1 MVFGGII
8 AAIFG
13 GNARVIN
20 LFQIEKSMFENLTD
34 RLSHTLRSI
43 TGKARLSEDNIKDAL
58 RDVRKALLEADVAL
72 PVVKAFIDQVRSRA
86 LGAQISKALNPG
98 QQFLKIVEAELIAT
112 MGQANER
119 LNLAQQPPAIVL
131 MAGLQ
136 GAGKTTS
143 VAKLA
148 KYLKEREKKKVLV
161 VSADV
166 YRPAA
171 IQQLQTLA
179 GEVEAEFFPSTTE
192 QKPVDIAR
200 AAIDHAKRQFFD
212 VVIVDTAGRLHID
225 EELMT
230 EIKDVHAA
238 IKPVETLFVIDAMIG
253 QDAVNTAKA
262 FNDALPL
269 TGVILTK
276 ADGDARGGAALSVR
290 HITGKPIKFLG
301 MGEKVEALEPFH
313 PERVASRILG
323 MGDVMSLIEQAER
336 TIDKEKADKLIKKV
350 TKGQKFD
357 LEDLRDQ
364 LLQMQNMGGLTSML
378 DKLPGMGNISQL
390 AQTANMNKQFKTME
404 AIINSMTPEERR
416 NPDDLSGSRKRRIT
430 MGSGTQVQDLNRLLK
445 QHKQMAKMM
454 GKMKGGGMAKMMR
467 GIGGAMSGMGG
478 LPGGMGGLPPK
489 R

>member
-1 MVFGGII
+1 
-8 AAIFG
+8 
-13 GNARVIN
+13 
-20 LFQIEKSMFENLTD
+20 MFENLTD
-34 RLSHTLRSI
+34 RLSHTLRTI
-43 TGKARLSEDNIKDAL
+43 TGKARLTEDNIKDTL
-58 RDVRKALLEADVAL
+58 REVRKALLEADVAL

-86 LGAQISKALNPG
+86 LGQQIGKALNPG
-98 QQFLKIVEAELIAT
+98 QQFIKIVENELISV
-112 MGQANER
+112 MGSANEG
-119 LNLAQQPPAIVL
+119 LKLAVQPPAVIL

-148 KYLKEREKKKVLV
+148 RYLKEREKKKVLV
-161 VSADV
+161 VSADI

-179 GEVEAEFFPSTTE
+179 QEVDVEFFPSTAE
-192 QKPVDIAR
+192 QRPVDIAR
-200 AAIDHAKRQFFD
+200 GAIDHAKRQFLD

-225 EELMT
+225 DELMQ
-230 EIKDVHAA
+230 EIQNLHAA
-238 IKPVETLFVIDAMIG
+238 INPAETLFVIDAMIG

-290 HITGKPIKFLG
+290 HVTGKPIKFLG
-301 MGEKVEALEPFH
+301 MGEKVDALEPFH
-313 PERVASRILG
+313 PERIASRILG
-323 MGDVMSLIEQAER
+323 MGDVLSLIEQAER
-336 TIDKEKADKLIKKV
+336 SIDKAKADKLVKKV

-364 LLQMQNMGGLTSML
+364 LQQMQNMGGLTSML
-378 DKLPGMGNISQL
+378 DKLPGMGNV
-390 AQTANMNKQFKTME
+390 AQMAQQSNMTKQFKVME

-416 NPDDLSGSRKRRIT
+416 NPEDLNGSRKRRIT
-430 MGSGTQVQDLNRLLK
+430 QGSGTQIQDLNRLLK
-445 QHKQMAKMM
+445 QYKQMAKMM
-454 GKMKGGGMAKMMR
+454 KKMKGGGMAKMMR
-467 GIGGAMSGMGG
+467 GMGG
-478 LPGGMGGLPPK
+478 MLPGGGMPGGGLPPGFG